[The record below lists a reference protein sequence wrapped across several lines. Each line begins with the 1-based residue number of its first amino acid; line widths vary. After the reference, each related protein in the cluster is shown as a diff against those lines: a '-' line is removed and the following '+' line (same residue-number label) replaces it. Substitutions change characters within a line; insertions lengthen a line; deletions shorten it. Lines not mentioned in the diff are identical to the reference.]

1 VGRGEGARVAPHA
14 AAPPTKLATPRSLST
29 SLPLSPFSQNQV
41 GPELE
46 LTGYGCEDHF
56 LEPDTEA
63 HAWDALSGLLVSG
76 HTDG

>member
-1 VGRGEGARVAPHA
+1 MCGGGACVEDGVRPVHRR
-14 AAPPTKLATPRSLST
+14 LALTT
-29 SLPLSPFSQNQV
+29 SNHTQHHQV

-63 HAWDALSGLLVSG
+63 HAWDALAGLLSGG

>member
-1 VGRGEGARVAPHA
+1 LPASFTANH
-14 AAPPTKLATPRSLST
+14 LSLT
-29 SLPLSPFSQNQV
+29 THKNNQV

-63 HAWDALSGLLVSG
+63 HAWDALAGLLAGG